1 MADKRAITV
10 KSNSGP
16 VFVVGMWRSG
26 TSLLY
31 TLLNQHPHIALM
43 YEGNLPLL
51 WPLFRKGKARPD
63 WLERWEFWSGA
74 LSRHKIDTQALHGEL
89 PALPEAMEL
98 VYRQYAGLARWG
110 CKSPGYFDCMVRLA
124 KEFPDAH
131 FIVLYRNPF
140 DICRSIVRA
149 AQKSPWF
156 AKPGMPLRA
165 LVGYRMMKREADRLQ
180 SLGVRVHQIQYED
193 LAREPEKVLSGICNF
208 LQIPFDPRMTHLEDA
223 DRSPI
228 HDAPHHAGVKGKQ
241 IFAGGKKDEVL
252 SPSLQR
258 KIQRYVNFWHREYG
272 GTWPLHP
279 GSNGSNTPRLGWM
292 ERLLDGVRY
301 HALRI
306 FDEAV
311 IFIYCFAPMR
321 LLRAYRG
328 AYGSRLGA

>member
-1 MADKRAITV
+1 VET
-10 KSNSGP
+10 NNGP

-31 TLLNQHPHIALM
+31 TLLNQHPQIALM

-74 LSRHKIDTQALHGEL
+74 LSRHKINTQPLQWEFPDL
-89 PALPEAMEL
+89 PGAMEL

-124 KEFPDAH
+124 KKFPNAH

-140 DICRSIVRA
+140 DTCRSIVRA

-165 LVGYRMMKREADRLQ
+165 LLGYRAMKREDDRLQ
-180 SLGVRVHQIQYED
+180 SMGARVLQIQYED
-193 LAREPEKVLSGICNF
+193 LSRDPGTVLAGICSF
-208 LQIPFDPRMTHLEDA
+208 LQIPFDVRMTQLDDA

-228 HDAPHHAGVKGKQ
+228 HDAPHHAGVKGKK
-241 IFAGGKKDEVL
+241 IFAGGAKEEVL
-252 SPSLQR
+252 SPHLRR

-272 GTWPLHP
+272 GRWPLKP
-279 GSNGSNTPRLGWM
+279 VPDSSDTARLGWM
-292 ERLLDGVRY
+292 ERATDAIAY
-301 HALRI
+301 HALRA

-328 AYGSRLGA
+328 MYGSRLGA